1 MTSCVLCWLLYLP
14 NNIDPFFTVESLYL
28 FTSPSFFIIFAA
40 IIKKII
46 KSFNMY
52 KFSSLVAFLLFL
64 SFTYTAQSQ
73 VFEDDFEGS
82 GTITDWFGDD
92 CGMDTNFANPFA
104 QGDNTSATVLEY
116 NDNGGQY
123 ANVRFQQATNF
134 DLTTNNTFSLK
145 IYVPSSG
152 LTGGQD
158 NKVSLKLQNGD
169 IEETWTTQTEI
180 IKPIILNEWQTVTF
194 DFQNDNFN
202 NLDATSPPP
211 VERTDLN
218 RVVIQI
224 NGENN
229 EDFVLA
235 YLDDVAHF
243 NTIYEAPVFDNLV
256 WSDEFD
262 EDGEIND
269 LNWHHQTLL
278 PPGGSWYNNEIQH
291 YTDRVENSFVEDGI
305 LKVNAIKENFTDQ
318 GVTKQYTSARL
329 NSKFAFTYGRV
340 EFRAKLPFGVGT
352 WPALWML
359 GKNINEDGAYWDN
372 EGFDTSSW
380 PACGEIDIMEH
391 WGNNQNYVSSATHTP
406 SSSGATINNGGQ
418 VIPSVS
424 TDFHIYALEWT
435 SEKLVFSVDGAVHF
449 TYNPPVKNN
458 ETWPFDAE
466 QYLLLNVAILP
477 EIFADFTEDAMEV
490 DYVRV
495 YQESSTATNEA
506 DDYQQTPVF
515 YPNPVEDV
523 LTIELEEMT
532 NQDIVF
538 NIYNTLGNLV
548 KTETIVTTDARVG
561 LNGFGTFAS
570 GVYFI
575 SYELN
580 GRKYEF
586 KVYKK

>member
-1 MTSCVLCWLLYLP
+1 MR
-14 NNIDPFFTVESLYL
+14 
-28 FTSPSFFIIFAA
+28 
-40 IIKKII
+40 
-46 KSFNMY
+46 
-52 KFSSLVAFLLFL
+52 KFSSLFIFLLCL
-64 SFTYTAQSQ
+64 LFTQTAQSQ
-73 VFEDDFEGS
+73 VFQDGFEGS
-82 GTITDWFGDD
+82 GTITNWYGDD
-92 CGMDTNFANPFA
+92 CAINTSIANPFV

-145 IYVPSSG
+145 IYVPSNG
-152 LTGGQD
+152 ITGGQ
-158 NKVSLKLQNGD
+158 NNQISLKLQNGD
-169 IEETWTTQTEI
+169 LDETWPTQTEI
-180 IKPIILNEWQTVTF
+180 IKSIVLNEWQTVTF
-194 DFQNDNFN
+194 DFQNDNFI
-202 NLDATSPPP
+202 NLDPSSLAPI
-211 VERTDLN
+211 ERSDFN

-224 NGENN
+224 NSENN
-229 EDFVLA
+229 NDFVLA
-235 YLDDVAHF
+235 YLDDVQHF

-269 LNWHHQTLL
+269 LNWHHQTQL
-278 PPGGSWYNNEIQH
+278 PAGGTWYNNEIQH
-291 YTDRVENSFVEDGI
+291 YTDRVENSFVENGI
-305 LKVNAIKENFTDQ
+305 LNVNAIKGNFTDQ

-340 EFRAKLPFGVGT
+340 EIRAKLPIGVGT

-380 PACGEIDIMEH
+380 PACGEMDIMEH

-406 SSSGATINNGGQ
+406 SSFGATVNVGGQ
-418 VIPSVS
+418 SIATAS
-424 TDFHIYALEWT
+424 TEFHIYALEWT
-435 SEKLVFSVDGAVHF
+435 SEKLVFSVDGTTHF

-477 EIFADFTEDAMEV
+477 NIAANFTESAMEL

-495 YQESSTATNEA
+495 YQESSTATNEVNN
-506 DDYQQTPVF
+506 QHKEPVF

-523 LTIELEEMT
+523 LTIELEEIAA
-532 NQDIVF
+532 QDVVF
-538 NIYNTLGNLV
+538 NIYNAAGKLV
-548 KTETIVTTDARVG
+548 KTEIVAATNASVN
-561 LNGFGTFAS
+561 LNGFGAFAS
-570 GVYFI
+570 GMYFI

-580 GRKYEF
+580 GSKFGFRI
-586 KVYKK
+586 YKK

>member
-1 MTSCVLCWLLYLP
+1 MRKLSS
-14 NNIDPFFTVESLYL
+14 I
-28 FTSPSFFIIFAA
+28 FI
-40 IIKKII
+40 
-46 KSFNMY
+46 
-52 KFSSLVAFLLFL
+52 FLLCI

-73 VFEDDFEGS
+73 VFQDDFEGS
-82 GTITDWFGDD
+82 GSITNWFGDD
-92 CGMDTNFANPFA
+92 CGMNTNLANPFA

-116 NDNGGQY
+116 NDAGGQY

-145 IYVPSSG
+145 LYVPSSG
-152 LTGGQD
+152 ITGGQD
-158 NKVSLKLQNGD
+158 NKISLKLQNGD
-169 IEETWTTQTEI
+169 LDETWPTQTEI
-180 IKPIILNEWQTVTF
+180 IKPIILNEWQTITF

-202 NLDATSPPP
+202 NLDPSSLPPI
-211 VERTDLN
+211 ERTDLN

-235 YLDDVAHF
+235 YLDDVQHF
-243 NTIYEAPVFDNLV
+243 NTIFEEPVFDNLV

-262 EDGEIND
+262 EDGAIND
-269 LNWHHQTLL
+269 LNWHHQTQL
-278 PPGGSWYNNEIQH
+278 PGGGSWYNNEIQH
-291 YTDRVENSFVEDGI
+291 YTDRIENSFVEDGI
-305 LKVNAIKENFTDQ
+305 LKVNAVKGSFTDQ
-318 GVTKQYTSARL
+318 GVTKEYTSARL

-340 EFRAKLPFGVGT
+340 EIRAKMPFGVGT

-406 SSSGATINNGGQ
+406 SSFGATINNGGQ
-418 VIPSVS
+418 VIPTVS
-424 TDFHIYALEWT
+424 TEFHVYELEWT
-435 SEKLVFSVDGAVHF
+435 SDRLVFSVDGAVHF

-466 QYLLLNVAILP
+466 QYLLFNVAILP
-477 EIFADFTEDAMEV
+477 NIAANFTEDAMEV

-495 YQESSTATNEA
+495 YQESTTATNDVDNQVEEP
-506 DDYQQTPVF
+506 TF

-523 LTIELEEMT
+523 LTVELEEVASK
-532 NQDIVF
+532 DVVF
-538 NIYNTLGNLV
+538 NIYNAAGKLV
-548 KTETIVTTDARVG
+548 KMETVAATGTRVN
-561 LNGFGTFAS
+561 LNGLGTVTS
-570 GVYFI
+570 GMYFI
-575 SYELN
+575 SYKLN
-580 GRKYEF
+580 GRKYGF

>member
-1 MTSCVLCWLLYLP
+1 MR
-14 NNIDPFFTVESLYL
+14 
-28 FTSPSFFIIFAA
+28 
-40 IIKKII
+40 
-46 KSFNMY
+46 
-52 KFSSLVAFLLFL
+52 KFSSLFIFLLCL
-64 SFTYTAQSQ
+64 LFTQTAQSQ
-73 VFEDDFEGS
+73 VFQDDFEGS
-82 GTITDWFGDD
+82 GSITNWYGDD
-92 CGMDTNFANPFA
+92 CGINTSIVNPFV

-145 IYVPSSG
+145 IYVPSNG
-152 LTGGQD
+152 ITGGQ
-158 NKVSLKLQNGD
+158 NNQISLKLQNGD
-169 IEETWTTQTEI
+169 LDETWPTQTEI
-180 IKPIILNEWQTVTF
+180 IKSIVLNEWQTVTF

-202 NLDATSPPP
+202 NLDPSSLTPI
-211 VERTDLN
+211 ERSDFN

-224 NGENN
+224 NSENN
-229 EDFVLA
+229 NDFVLA
-235 YLDDVAHF
+235 YLDDVQHF
-243 NTIYEAPVFDNLV
+243 NTIVEVPVFDNLV

-269 LNWHHQTLL
+269 LNWHHQTQL
-278 PPGGSWYNNEIQH
+278 PAGGTWYNNEIQH
-291 YTDRVENSFVEDGI
+291 YTDRVENSFVENGI
-305 LKVNAIKENFTDQ
+305 LNVNAIKGNFTDQ

-340 EFRAKLPFGVGT
+340 EIRAKLPIGVGT

-380 PACGEIDIMEH
+380 PACGEMDIMEH

-406 SSSGATINNGGQ
+406 SSFGATVNVGGQ
-418 VIPSVS
+418 SIATAS
-424 TDFHIYALEWT
+424 TEFHIYALEWT
-435 SEKLVFSVDGAVHF
+435 SEKLVFSVDGTTHF

-477 EIFADFTEDAMEV
+477 NIAANFTESAMEL

-495 YQESSTATNEA
+495 YQESSTATNEVNN
-506 DDYQQTPVF
+506 QHKEPVF

-523 LTIELEEMT
+523 LTIELEEIAA
-532 NQDIVF
+532 QDVVF
-538 NIYNTLGNLV
+538 NIYNAAGKLV
-548 KTETIVTTDARVG
+548 KTEIVAATNASVN
-561 LNGFGTFAS
+561 LNGFGAFAS
-570 GVYFI
+570 GMYFI

-580 GRKYEF
+580 GSKFGFRI
-586 KVYKK
+586 YKK

>member
-1 MTSCVLCWLLYLP
+1 MR
-14 NNIDPFFTVESLYL
+14 
-28 FTSPSFFIIFAA
+28 
-40 IIKKII
+40 
-46 KSFNMY
+46 
-52 KFSSLVAFLLFL
+52 KFSSIFIFLLCI

-73 VFEDDFEGS
+73 VFQDDFEGS
-82 GTITDWFGDD
+82 GSITNWFGDD
-92 CGMDTNFANPFA
+92 CGMNTSLANPFA

-116 NDNGGQY
+116 NDTGGQY

-145 IYVPSSG
+145 LYVPSSG
-152 LTGGQD
+152 ITGGQD
-158 NKVSLKLQNGD
+158 NKISLKLQNGD
-169 IEETWTTQTEI
+169 LDETWPTQTEI
-180 IKPIILNEWQTVTF
+180 IKPIILNEWQTITF

-202 NLDATSPPP
+202 NLDPSSLPPI
-211 VERTDLN
+211 ERTDFN

-229 EDFVLA
+229 NDFVLA
-235 YLDDVAHF
+235 YLDDVQHF
-243 NTIYEAPVFDNLV
+243 NTIFEEPVFDNLV

-262 EDGEIND
+262 EDGAIND
-269 LNWHHQTLL
+269 LNWHHQTQI
-278 PPGGSWYNNEIQH
+278 PGGGSWYNGEIQH
-291 YTDRVENSFVEDGI
+291 YTDRIENSFVEDGI
-305 LKVNAIKENFTDQ
+305 LKINAIKGSFTDQ

-340 EFRAKLPFGVGT
+340 EIRAKMPFGVGT

-406 SSSGATINNGGQ
+406 SSFGATINNGGQ
-418 VIPSVS
+418 IIPTVS
-424 TDFHIYALEWT
+424 TDFHVYELEWT
-435 SEKLVFSVDGAVHF
+435 SDRLVFSVDGAVHF

-466 QYLLLNVAILP
+466 QYLLFNVAILP
-477 EIFADFTEDAMEV
+477 NIAANFTESAMEV

-495 YQESSTATNEA
+495 YQESTTATNDIDNQVEEP
-506 DDYQQTPVF
+506 TF

-523 LTIELEEMT
+523 LTVELEEVASK
-532 NQDIVF
+532 DVVF
-538 NIYNTLGNLV
+538 NIYNAAGKLV
-548 KTETIVTTDARVG
+548 KTETVTATDARVNLKG
-561 LNGFGTFAS
+561 LGTVTS
-570 GVYFI
+570 GMYFI

-580 GRKYEF
+580 GRKYGL